1 MLNWLL
7 LLLCMLKRL
16 LFLNQATFEWYY
28 FPYEIG
34 DNYFFL
40 MKKGTFEERSP
51 NLHYEKGDL

>member
-1 MLNWLL
+1 MLEW
-7 LLLCMLKRL
+7 LLCMLKWL
-16 LFLNQATFEWYY
+16 LFLNQTTFEWLPY

-34 DNYFFL
+34 DHYFFL